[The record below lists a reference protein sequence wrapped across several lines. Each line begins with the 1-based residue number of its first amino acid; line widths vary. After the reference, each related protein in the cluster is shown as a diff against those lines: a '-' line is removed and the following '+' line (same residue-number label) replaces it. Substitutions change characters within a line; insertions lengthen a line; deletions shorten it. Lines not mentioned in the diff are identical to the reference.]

1 MVQLVDTSESV
12 TGCLPRTPYMSNL
25 TSPQRKHRILTLR
38 AYCSTGLPLCKDR
51 LRFPAHRE
59 QGRRRGKIQ
68 WSSVRWFD
76 LCQSCPRFRP
86 SARGKGQF
94 RKWHKVAVLLV
105 WGCYLIGNQTRRGVP
120 LLTKIHRHRSC
131 HKIIIKKPPHKSG
144 GQLEN
149 WHTTSDQIVLLC

>member
-12 TGCLPRTPYMSNL
+12 TGCPLRIPCRSNL
-25 TSPQRKHRILTLR
+25 TSPQRKHRIPTR
-38 AYCSTGLPLCKDR
+38 HAYCSIDLPLCRDR
-51 LRFPAHRE
+51 SRFPALRG
-59 QGRRRGKIQ
+59 QGRRLGIVQ
-68 WSSVRWFD
+68 WSSVGLFD
-76 LCQSCPRFRP
+76 LCQWCPRFRP

-131 HKIIIKKPPHKSG
+131 HEIIIKKPPHKSG

-149 WHTTSDQIVLLC
+149 WHTTNAHRHLLC

>member
-12 TGCLPRTPYMSNL
+12 TCTPHIPYKSIL
-25 TSPQRKHRILTLR
+25 TSLQRKHRIPTR
-38 AYCSTGLPLCKDR
+38 CAYCSIDPPLFRDR
-51 LRFPAHRE
+51 SRSPAHRG
-59 QGRRRGKIQ
+59 QDRQRGKIQ
-68 WSSVRWFD
+68 WSSVGLFD

-105 WGCYLIGNQTRRGVP
+105 WGCYLIRNQTRRGVP

-131 HKIIIKKPPHKSG
+131 HEIIIKKPPHKSG

-149 WHTTSDQIVLLC
+149 WHTTSGRIVLLC